1 MFDGCRE
8 RRVDMLSSCRHEAE
22 AIEGPVSDDLQ
33 VRLARTKSR
42 RMRTGSSTKSISD
55 TFGLNVDQ

>member
-1 MFDGCRE
+1 MFGGCRE

-33 VRLARTKSR
+33 VRLARTKSF
-42 RMRTGSSTKSISD
+42 RMRTGSSTKSISEIFD
-55 TFGLNVDQ
+55 LNVDQ